1 MARLVGQTERWVWV
15 VDICSRV
22 GLGGKGQ
29 IFKHS
34 DASYWRICGI
44 QEGFKGDSEPMTL
57 SKMKKR

>member
-29 IFKHS
+29 IFKHQTRLTG
-34 DASYWRICGI
+34 ASVGFRRDLKVI
-44 QEGFKGDSEPMTL
+44 QSQ
-57 SKMKKR
+57 